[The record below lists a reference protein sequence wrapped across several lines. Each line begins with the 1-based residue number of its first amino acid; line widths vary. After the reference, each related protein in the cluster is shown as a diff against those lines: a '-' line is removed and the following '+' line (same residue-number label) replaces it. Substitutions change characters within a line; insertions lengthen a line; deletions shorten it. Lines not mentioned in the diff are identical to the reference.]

1 MEAGGPSAAKL
12 PSRYVSLTYF
22 QNGSLRRWDLACVAD
37 FCLKGRGRRGRLCPA
52 SILSVSC
59 YCCASPTHP
68 VIAIEQWLPCP
79 SGRATRQ
86 GVVIGNLPAEF
97 WFRKRT
103 IIAYAARDTD
113 FRFAGAST
121 AAAAIHR
128 RAITP
133 PGRVTR
139 DRSSASALLHA
150 GKRKRVSIARAVAG
164 QGYAWAQGVVEVRC
178 SSSPFGIIAQKR
190 RPMHARRNKGG
201 RGSRG
206 GKG

>member
-1 MEAGGPSAAKL
+1 MPGVYFVCIMLLLCVAYIPGHRHRTMAAVPQRQSH
-12 PSRYVSLTYF
+12 PSR
-22 QNGSLRRWDLACVAD
+22 
-37 FCLKGRGRRGRLCPA
+37 GRHR
-52 SILSVSC
+52 
-59 YCCASPTHP
+59 
-68 VIAIEQWLPCP
+68 
-79 SGRATRQ
+79 
-86 GVVIGNLPAEF
+86 NLPAEF